1 MKPEILTPGGRL
13 TVIAETEQDLHDVAD
28 AAASVLGDGSAE
40 FYKRLTPPITACPRG
55 RPNIWRRLAWNISRL
70 NPDRRR
76 PKQAIGTLDMRVLV
90 SYTGY

>member
-40 FYKRLTPPITACPRG
+40 FYRELVPPMGIGRSVGLAAIEGFTKGATPRSAEH
-55 RPNIWRRLAWNISRL
+55 LAALGLEPSPAGSSLSR
-70 NPDRRR
+70 
-76 PKQAIGTLDMRVLV
+76 
-90 SYTGY
+90 